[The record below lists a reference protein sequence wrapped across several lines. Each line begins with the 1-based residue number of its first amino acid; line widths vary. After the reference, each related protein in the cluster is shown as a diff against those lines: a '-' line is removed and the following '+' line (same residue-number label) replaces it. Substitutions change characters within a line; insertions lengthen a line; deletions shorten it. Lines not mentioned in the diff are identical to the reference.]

1 MQRISPFAGLAVTLL
16 AMIVGSG
23 LPDFSSVAAEAQDAP
38 QIRPVARLG
47 GFSDWVTS
55 VAFSPDGR
63 WLAAGSYD
71 ETRLFDAA
79 SRKQIAVLKGK
90 AGFVQGLEFTPDGRQ
105 LLTGGY
111 RLIRVWDVET
121 QKQTAEITGLR
132 GYVTSLDFDP
142 EGKRLAASCDD
153 ETVRIYS
160 FPEGKQQLEIR
171 SEDRFP
177 FQSVMFSPD
186 GKLLATAEGD
196 EDRVTRPG
204 KVKIWDA
211 GSGEMKWEL
220 PEHTKVS
227 NSVAFSPDGRLLVST
242 SDDETVSVH
251 DPLTGKGLG
260 FYKEHGR
267 PTNDAL
273 FAPDS
278 QTVISGGGGRAKGK
292 NLIKIWNRTDGSEY
306 ATLEAH
312 AARVEALALHPD
324 GKTLASGGYDNTV
337 LLWDISGAL
346 PAAESGTDAPADPEP
361 PKLPETASDTTSENN
376 STP

>member
-1 MQRISPFAGLAVTLL
+1 MQRHSRLTIAMVIGSVLLAGSGWISPDV
-16 AMIVGSG
+16 V
-23 LPDFSSVAAEAQDAP
+23 EAQAPDTP
-38 QIRPVARLG
+38 QIRPAAKLG

-71 ETRLFDAA
+71 ETRLYDSA
-79 SRKQIAVLKGK
+79 SRRQIAVLTGK
-90 AGFVQGLEFTPDGRQ
+90 AGFVQGLKFTPDGKQ

-132 GYVTSLDFDP
+132 GYVTALDFDP

-177 FQSVMFSPD
+177 FQSVVFSPD

-204 KVKIWDA
+204 KVKVWDA
-211 GSGEMKWEL
+211 ATGEMKWEL
-220 PEHTKVS
+220 PEHTKVA
-227 NSVAFSPDGRLLVST
+227 NSVAFSPDGRLLIST

-337 LLWDISGAL
+337 LLWDISGTL
-346 PAAESGTDAPADPEP
+346 PAAGAGSDNPLDPDP
-361 PKLPETASDTTSENN
+361 PKLPETASDTTPENN